1 MNQLCLGK
9 KDSGFFFL
17 ILFLSPL
24 PLLSSPSLS
33 SLLPPSLSSPSLSLS
48 SPSLSSLL
56 PLPLSQLALQ
66 EVQPSAIREGF
77 ATVPDT
83 SWDDVG
89 ALEDVRE
96 ELTLAILVSH
106 TPFFLFAVTILVCHI
121 LHQAKLTE
129 LCETF
134 SQGRA
139 EILHLYSLHQKFII
153 F

>member
-1 MNQLCLGK
+1 M
-9 KDSGFFFL
+9 KDYGFFFL

-33 SLLPPSLSSPSLSLS
+33 SLLPPSPLFSLPLLSSPSLSSLLP
-48 SPSLSSLL
+48 PSLSLLPPSLSLLPPSLL

-106 TPFFLFAVTILVCHI
+106 TPFFLFAVTILVCHT

-134 SQGRA
+134 SQGR
-139 EILHLYSLHQKFII
+139 
-153 F
+153 